1 MARGPDGPRSRDP
14 AAAPLLC
21 RRGCGWSARKR
32 PRRTTRE
39 GISGRAR
46 RDAPQKM
53 PTVPRGTPHVR
64 SSAAGGPSV
73 DLPPARRLVLQSL
86 QSLDRL
92 PTRRGTPVYHRDG
105 RMVGYAVLGP
115 DAKPSR
121 SSGTFRRRVFRL
133 LPHDRDAVPDGL
145 YTTGAPGG
153 GGGPA
158 HDRAPEQKAQGRA
171 FRGRTATLGQHFRL
185 IRGRP
190 SPLHLP
196 ISRFF
201 LGGSRVPS
209 TGSDRLRSTP
219 HCKQTAK
226 WRGVRRKQR
235 AWDPPSTVNS
245 RALLELP
252 EILLADLLSWDPR
265 PYF

>member
-1 MARGPDGPRSRDP
+1 MDLDP
-14 AAAPLLC
+14 GIRP
-21 RRGCGWSARKR
+21 
-32 PRRTTRE
+32 PRRC
-39 GISGRAR
+39 
-46 RDAPQKM
+46 
-53 PTVPRGTPHVR
+53 
-64 SSAAGGPSV
+64 SAGAGAGGPPEK
-73 DLPPARRLVLQSL
+73 DLAGPPGRGSPVVLAGTHLRRCRRCLEERLMSDRAPLEGRPWTFPPARRLVLQSL

-171 FRGRTATLGQHFRL
+171 FRGRTATLGHAFRL